1 MTPEQAHALIEAF
14 DAIPD
19 GEKQVAIMGLIARL
33 TNQNAAEFFITAMNR
48 IEPEWA
54 RECVEGVQ

>member
-19 GEKQVAIMGLIARL
+19 GEKHQSIMALIARL
-33 TNQNAAEFFITAMNR
+33 TNQGASQFFLTALDR

>member
-19 GEKQVAIMGLIARL
+19 GDKHSAIMGLIARL
-33 TNQNAAEFFITAMNR
+33 ANQNAAQFFITAMNR
-48 IEPEWA
+48 VEPEWSS
-54 RECVEGVQ
+54 ECVEGVQ